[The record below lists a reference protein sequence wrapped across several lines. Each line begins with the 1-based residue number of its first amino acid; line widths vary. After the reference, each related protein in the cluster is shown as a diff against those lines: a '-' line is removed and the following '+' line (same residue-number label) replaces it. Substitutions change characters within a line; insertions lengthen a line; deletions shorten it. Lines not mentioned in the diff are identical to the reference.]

1 LIACFG
7 LIKFGQLNAAGNSH
21 ILKLIQYFKINCVS
35 GMAFLLP
42 RAPEALPY
50 FAIGAVLKGENYWEM
65 LPELAE
71 RSSAVEFVV

>member
-1 LIACFG
+1 
-7 LIKFGQLNAAGNSH
+7 
-21 ILKLIQYFKINCVS
+21 
-35 GMAFLLP
+35 
-42 RAPEALPY
+42 LPY